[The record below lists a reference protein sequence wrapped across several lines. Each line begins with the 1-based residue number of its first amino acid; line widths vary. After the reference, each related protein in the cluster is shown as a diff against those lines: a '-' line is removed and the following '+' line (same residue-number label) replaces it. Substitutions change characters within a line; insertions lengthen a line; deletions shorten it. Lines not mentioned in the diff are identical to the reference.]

1 MQKPGDCKLFEW
13 ADQEMCIYEKTLMER
28 LKGKEEGM
36 RAEIARLE
44 NLMETK
50 LTKYK
55 ANIETQSGQ
64 IRLQLEMYQTRE
76 KMYQFREKMYQ
87 AALVLVILL
96 LLFYVSD
103 YNNINNGRSKL
114 MLT

>member
-1 MQKPGDCKLFEW
+1 
-13 ADQEMCIYEKTLMER
+13 MCIYEKTLMER

-44 NLMETK
+44 KLMETK

-55 ANIETQSGQ
+55 ENIETQSSQ

-76 KMYQFREKMYQ
+76 KMYQFREKIYQ

-96 LLFYVSD
+96 MLFYVSG
-103 YNNINNGRSKL
+103 YINTNTGRSKL

>member
-1 MQKPGDCKLFEW
+1 
-13 ADQEMCIYEKTLMER
+13 MCIYEKTLMER
-28 LKGKEEGM
+28 LKSKEEGM

-44 NLMETK
+44 KLMETK

-55 ANIETQSGQ
+55 ENIETQSGQ

-76 KMYQFREKMYQ
+76 KMYQFREKIYQ

-96 LLFYVSD
+96 MLFYVSG
-103 YNNINNGRSKL
+103 YNNTNSGRSKL